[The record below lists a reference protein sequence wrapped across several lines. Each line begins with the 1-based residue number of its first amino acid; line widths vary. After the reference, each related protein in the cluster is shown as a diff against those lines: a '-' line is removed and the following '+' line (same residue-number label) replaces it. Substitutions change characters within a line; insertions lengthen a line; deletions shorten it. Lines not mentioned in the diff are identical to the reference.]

1 MTELIT
7 AVLYSWSI
15 FPHNLFIFFEYV
27 NHLSLPPRYVCL
39 SDLNS
44 HELHKSQCVTDNDER
59 FNYS

>member
-15 FPHNLFIFFEYV
+15 FPHNLFIFLEYV
-27 NHLSLPPRYVCL
+27 SPPTRYVYL

-44 HELHKSQCVTDNDER
+44 RELRKSQCVTDNDER